1 MGRSITDNF
10 YDFVSNITAIPGNF
24 VGGVSDIVGGGK
36 NMIVELTGVPPKFY
50 NAVIDGGTTIVNT
63 PTSLGNNA
71 QQISENAKDI
81 SGNAKDTV
89 DSLKPILIIGA
100 LAFAFK
106 TITEFNS
113 GDTSS
118 NLTRIA
124 MLA

>member
-1 MGRSITDNF
+1 MGRITDNF
-10 YDFVSNITAIPGNF
+10 YDFVSNVTAIPGNF
-24 VGGVSDIVGGGK
+24 VGGVSDIAGSGK

-50 NAVIDGGTTIVNT
+50 NAIIDGGTTIVNT

-71 QQISENAKDI
+71 QKISENVKDV

-89 DSLKPILIIGA
+89 NSLQPILIIGA

-106 TITEFNS
+106 TISEFDS
-113 GDTSS
+113 KEMGS
-118 NLTRIA
+118 NFSRVA

>member
-10 YDFVSNITAIPGNF
+10 YDFVSNVTAIPGNF
-24 VGGVSDIVGGGK
+24 VGGVSDIAGSGK
-36 NMIVELTGVPPKFY
+36 DMVVSMFGVPPKFY
-50 NAVIDGGTTIVNT
+50 NAIIDGGTTIVNT

-71 QQISENAKDI
+71 QKISENVKDI

-106 TITEFNS
+106 TITEFDS
-113 GDTSS
+113 QETGS
-118 NLTRIA
+118 NLARVA

>member
-10 YDFVSNITAIPGNF
+10 YDFVSNVTAIPGNF

-50 NAVIDGGTTIVNT
+50 NAIIDGGTTIVNT

-71 QQISENAKDI
+71 QKISENVKDI
-81 SGNAKDTV
+81 SNDAKETV
-89 DSLKPILIIGA
+89 DSLKPVLIIGMV
-100 LAFAFK
+100 LFAFK
-106 TITEFNS
+106 TISEFNS

-118 NLTRIA
+118 NLARVA
-124 MLA
+124 MFA